1 MQWCFVYCIIRSIPP
16 KGYEG
21 VNFSSPPLVS
31 WGIFTLMPLAKYLP
45 IVGVFASLVLAQTFE
60 EQPSLAISNGELE
73 LTILKQGATLANLVL
88 AKDTEK
94 LSPLWNPMRMS
105 RELGNTPRFNGG
117 AGHFVCVDGFGPVS
131 QEESAAGLRGHGEA
145 HVQMFEQRY
154 AGKEGKANVVTMSA
168 TLPIV
173 QEVLTRTFRMVDG
186 ENVIYVES
194 QLENLLGF
202 DRPVNWAEHAT
213 IGSPFLASGVTVI
226 DVSGSRSQTRPYP
239 PNNRP
244 EERLAA
250 GQNFTWP
257 MAPGM
262 DGKSIDMRVTPENPH
277 YVDHAATL
285 IDPKLNLGWVTA
297 LNPQKRLIFGYVFK
311 REEYPWLQH
320 WGNYPA
326 NQKMARGMEF
336 GTQPYDVPRR
346 EAVSAAT
353 MFDTPT
359 YRWLPAKSKI
369 ETRFLLFYAR
379 VPEGFEKVDEVR
391 LENGQLR
398 IEDRTAKKQVRLAA
412 SLW

>member
-1 MQWCFVYCIIRSIPP
+1 MTFRKSLLIF
-16 KGYEG
+16 G
-21 VNFSSPPLVS
+21 LV
-31 WGIFTLMPLAKYLP
+31 A
-45 IVGVFASLVLAQTFE
+45 AALAQTFE
-60 EQPSLAISNGELE
+60 DQPSITISNGELE
-73 LTILKQGATLANLVL
+73 LIVLKQGATLANLVL
-88 AKDTEK
+88 AKDAEK

-105 RELGNTPRFNGG
+105 RELKDTPRFNGH
-117 AGHFVCVDGFGPVS
+117 AGHFVCVDGFGQVS
-131 QEESAAGLRGHGEA
+131 REERAAGLRGHGEA
-145 HVQMFEQRY
+145 HAQMFEQRH
-154 AGKEGKANVVTMSA
+154 AGKEGKTSVLTMSA

-173 QEVLTRTFRMVDG
+173 QEIFTRTIRMVDG

-239 PNNRP
+239 LNRP
-244 EERLAA
+244 NERLAP

-257 MAPGM
+257 MAPGL
-262 DGKSIDMRVTPENPH
+262 DGKNIDMRTTPENPR

-285 IDPKLNLGWVTA
+285 IDPSRQLGWVTA
-297 LNPQKRLIFGYVFK
+297 LNPQKGLVLGYVFK
-311 REEYPWLQH
+311 REEYPWIQH

-326 NQKMARGMEF
+326 NQKMARGLEF

-346 EAVSAAT
+346 EAITLAT

-369 ETRFLLFYAR
+369 ESRFLLFYAR
-379 VPEGFEKVDEVR
+379 VPEGFTKVDDVR
-391 LENGQLR
+391 LENGQIR
-398 IEDRTAKKQVRLAA
+398 IEDRGAKKQVTLAA